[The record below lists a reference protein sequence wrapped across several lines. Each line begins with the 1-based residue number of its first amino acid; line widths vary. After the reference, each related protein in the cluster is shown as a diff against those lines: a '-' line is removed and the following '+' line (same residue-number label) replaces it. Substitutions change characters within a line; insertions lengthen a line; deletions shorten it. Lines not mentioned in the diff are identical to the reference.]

1 MFSQSKKLDK
11 ELLLEIGLT
20 VEQLVRIQQIDLAE
34 KYGESYLKL
43 SEKVNTHDYTKEDE
57 DLDRADQRMLQ
68 ALKWNM
74 PPKNTSQLDTQLQEQ
89 EFRLYQQARRPKTEQ
104 KSWSSVR
111 AVISERYG
119 LSVETFLKNNTLTD
133 GLEQRI

>member
-11 ELLLEIGLT
+11 ELLLEIGLM

-57 DLDRADQRMLQ
+57 ALDRADQRMLQ
-68 ALKWNM
+68 ALK
-74 PPKNTSQLDTQLQEQ
+74 
-89 EFRLYQQARRPKTEQ
+89 
-104 KSWSSVR
+104 
-111 AVISERYG
+111 
-119 LSVETFLKNNTLTD
+119 
-133 GLEQRI
+133 

>member
-11 ELLLEIGLT
+11 ELLLEIGLM

-57 DLDRADQRMLQ
+57 ALDRADQRMLQ

-133 GLEQRI
+133 GLE